1 VEIRHETLARAGTA
15 NRFHDEQRQLGF
27 SSGLAQSRKL
37 YLCSTVVETKTEY
50 LWHAQD
56 KSRIQAQQIQQEK
69 QLASIKTLKDLENKS
84 EDKTNRTCKR

>member
-1 VEIRHETLARAGTA
+1 MRDAKWTGALVENRHETLARAGTA

-27 SSGLAQSRKL
+27 SSGLAQSKKL

-56 KSRIQAQQIQQEK
+56 EQNSSSADTAR
-69 QLASIKTLKDLENKS
+69 KTAREYQNS
-84 EDKTNRTCKR
+84 EGS